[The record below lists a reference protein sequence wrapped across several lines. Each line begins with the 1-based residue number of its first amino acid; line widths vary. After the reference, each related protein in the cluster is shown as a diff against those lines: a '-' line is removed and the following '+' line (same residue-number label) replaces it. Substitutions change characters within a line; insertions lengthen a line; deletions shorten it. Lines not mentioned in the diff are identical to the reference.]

1 MDVFH
6 HALKIDKELCIG
18 CTHCMKVCPTEALRL
33 RDGKA
38 VLLANRCVD
47 CGECFRACPVSAI
60 RIEEDD
66 FGEIFNYKHRIA
78 LIPSVLV
85 NQFPEGLPPEQ
96 IYSTL
101 LEVGFTDV
109 FEVEHAVDLLK
120 EETIKYQQNHK
131 ENKPVIST
139 FCPAIVRLIQVKF
152 PSLTSHMMLLK
163 PPFDIAALY
172 YRKQMEDKGYS
183 KEDFGIFYITPCA
196 AKIAAVKSPVGEK
209 DQLINGVINMN
220 SLYNKLLH
228 KIKNNKST
236 TCRVPV
242 ANNLSSDG
250 ILWSLTKGESRVIP
264 GRSLAIDGISNVMEF
279 LEKLENEEVSDI
291 DFLEL
296 RACDESCAGGV
307 LNVNNRFLT
316 VEQMEKRAQ
325 QIQQNNQ
332 KSVSDDPMMSYA
344 AFIRKKMKLVEPIKP
359 RSIEKLDENMMKAME
374 KMEERSE
381 LMKVLPLFDC
391 AACGAPSCLSLAE
404 DIVHGN
410 ATLDD
415 CIFIQSMKVIE
426 DAENKEDARNRIEK
440 IWGKNRINTYRHKK

>member
-1 MDVFH
+1 MKVFH
-6 HALKIDKELCIG
+6 HALKIDRELCIG
-18 CTHCMKVCPTEALRL
+18 CTHCMKVCPTQALRI

-38 VLLANRCVD
+38 ELLDNRCVD

-66 FGEIFNYKHRIA
+66 FQDIYDYKHRVA
-78 LIPSVLV
+78 LVPSVLI
-85 NQFPEGLPPEQ
+85 NQFPEDLPPEQ

-109 FEVEHAVDLLK
+109 FEVEHAVDILK
-120 EETIKYQQNHK
+120 EETIKYQQQHK
-131 ENKPVIST
+131 DIKPVIST

-152 PSLTSHMMLLK
+152 PSFTSNLMLLK

-172 YRKQMEDKGYS
+172 YRKHLEDKGYN
-183 KEDFGIFYITPCA
+183 KEDIGIFYITPCA

-209 DQLINGVINMN
+209 DKLINGVINMN
-220 SLYNKLLH
+220 SIYNKLLH
-228 KIKNNKST
+228 RIKNNKST

-242 ANNLSSDG
+242 RNNLSEDG
-250 ILWSLTKGESRVIP
+250 ILWSLTKGESSVIP
-264 GRSLAIDGISNVMEF
+264 ARSLAIDGIQNVMEF

-316 VEQMEKRAQ
+316 VDQMEKRAR
-325 QIQQNNQ
+325 QIKEGKE
-332 KSVSDDPMMSYA
+332 KSGEPDAMKAYDEY
-344 AFIRKKMKLVEPIKP
+344 IREKTKLVEPIKP
-359 RSIEKLDENMMKAME
+359 RSIEKLDENMVKAME
-374 KMEERSE
+374 KMQERSE
-381 LMKVLPLFDC
+381 LMNVLPLFDC
-391 AACGAPSCLSLAE
+391 ASCGAPSCMSLAE
-404 DIVHGN
+404 DIVHGE

-426 DAENKEDARNRIEK
+426 DAESKEDARKRIEK
-440 IWGKNRINTYRHKK
+440 IWGKNRIQTYRHKK